1 MSFLPVKEQ
10 MELIRRGVDELI
22 PEQDLIQ
29 KLEQSRETDTPLT
42 IKLGC
47 DPSRP
52 DLHIGHGVVLRK
64 LRHFQDLGHTAVL
77 VIGDFTAMIGD
88 PSGRNKTRPQLTLE
102 EARSNAVSYVDQSK
116 VILDINS
123 LIIKYNSD
131 WLNKMNF
138 NEVVKLA
145 SSYTVAR
152 MLERDDFTKRFQ
164 AEVPISIH
172 EFLYPLAQAQ
182 DSVELNA
189 DVELGGTD
197 QKFNLLVGRD
207 LQKDNGQVPQC
218 IITTP
223 LLEGTDGVEKMSKSY
238 GNDIG
243 LQDPPEEMYWKIL
256 SISDDDIE
264 KWFVLGADADDAV
277 METVRKRLNDPS
289 VNPMEVKRDLARA
302 VVALYYDNKIAQQ
315 AEQHFNTVVVNKGV
329 PDEIPE
335 FKLQNED
342 LIVNVIFGSGL
353 LKSKGEARRM
363 IKQSAVKLD
372 GVIVDDIQATIS
384 PIGEQILKVGKRR
397 FLKVIEWPENFMDFS
412 LERSF
417 FLYPV

>member
-102 EARSNAVSYVDQSK
+102 EARSNAESYVEQSK

-243 LQDPPEEMYWKIL
+243 LQDPPEEMYGKTL

-264 KWFVLGADADDAV
+264 KWFVLAADADDAV
-277 METVRKRLNDPS
+277 METVRKSLNDPS

-315 AEQHFNTVVVNKGV
+315 AEQHFNTVVVKKGV

-335 FKLQNED
+335 LKLQNED

-384 PIGEQILKVGKRR
+384 PKGEQILKVGKRR
-397 FLKVIEWPENFMDFS
+397 FLKVIE
-412 LERSF
+412 
-417 FLYPV
+417 